1 MIETKQEEEGMEIA
15 YKECLNHCR
24 DCLKG
29 EGYGKNHTYSSF
41 N

>member
-1 MIETKQEEEGMEIA
+1 MIDTKQEVMEIA
-15 YKECLNHCR
+15 YKDCLDIAR
-24 DCLKG
+24 GCLKG